1 MTKLPSPV
9 KVKICGMTSV
19 RDALYAVECG
29 ADAVGFVFY
38 KKSPRAVTAK
48 QVRAITAELPP
59 FVQRVGVFVNES
71 AEKIERTAASCGL
84 DVVQLHGD
92 ESPAFC
98 RGIAGRVVKAFRV
111 RDADSLEILSR
122 YQVSA
127 FLLDA
132 YKEGEW
138 GGTGERFNWNLV
150 RRARKYGPVI
160 LAGGLNPGNVAD
172 AIRQCRPYGVDVCSG
187 VESRPGKKNLKKVRE
202 FIEAVR
208 GM

>member
-1 MTKLPSPV
+1 MTKHPSPV
-9 KVKICGMTSV
+9 KVKVCGMTSA

-29 ADAVGFVFY
+29 ADAVGFIFY
-38 KKSPRAVTAK
+38 KKSPRAVTVK
-48 QVRAITAELPP
+48 EVKAITAELPP
-59 FVQRVGVFVNES
+59 FVQKVGVFVNES
-71 AEKIERTAASCGL
+71 AEKIERTAGSCGL

-98 RGIAGRVVKAFRV
+98 RGIAGKVVKAIRV
-111 RDADSLEILSR
+111 KDAGSLKNLSR
-122 YQVSA
+122 YRVDA

-132 YKEGEW
+132 FKEGEW
-138 GGTGERFNWNLV
+138 GGTGERFNWSLV
-150 RRARKYGPVI
+150 KQARKYGPVI

-172 AIRQCRPYGVDVCSG
+172 AIRHCRPYGVDVCSG
-187 VESRPGKKNLKKVRE
+187 VETRPGKKNLKKMRE